1 VTVSVLLYTSL
12 STSLLAAFLAM
23 LGKQWLHRY
32 TRHKGGSAAERCG
45 DRQRKLDGLERW
57 KFRIVIES
65 PSVLLQLSLLLLV
78 VGLSRSL
85 WDINRTVAW
94 VVVGFTI
101 FGALLYVVIVV
112 IGTFSYECPFQ
123 TPLSRFFRGLGVN
136 RPTTFPR
143 PGEPD
148 PGAGCIFWALNYIT
162 NSEMT
167 TAALRYLMDIRWHFN
182 PSGQV
187 PLLQVARIYMK
198 CFNAS
203 NHLISEY
210 RDLAQAAGQALIQ
223 LYVHRMCSGGASD
236 HKHQVVTD
244 ALDHLSDRQ
253 RDNALQPL
261 SRVVKNIR
269 ESSWSPEYRWE
280 MGHFD
285 LPWISELWMYHA
297 WFRRTQVKGHRVGGI
312 ITERDS
318 LATIAMLFKSERS
331 PPPSAVRN
339 ILYGLLAGVS
349 SSALPLDDLLGLQ
362 R

>member
-1 VTVSVLLYTSL
+1 M
-12 STSLLAAFLAM
+12 LAAFLAM

-32 TRHKGGSAAERCG
+32 TRHKGGSAAERCE

-57 KFRIVIES
+57 PFRLVIES

-85 WDINRTVAW
+85 WDINHTVAW
-94 VVVGFTI
+94 VVVGFI
-101 FGALLYVVIVV
+101 IYGALFYVVIVV

-123 TPLSRFFRGLGVN
+123 TPLSLIFRSLGVN
-136 RPTTFPR
+136 RPTERLISYFFPR
-143 PGEPD
+143 PGEHD
-148 PGAGCIFWALNYIT
+148 PGAGCVFWALNYIT
-162 NSEMT
+162 DPEVT
-167 TAALRYLMDIRWHFN
+167 TAALRYLMNIRWHFN
-182 PSGQV
+182 PSEKV
-187 PLLQVARIYMK
+187 PLPQVARIYMK
-198 CFNAS
+198 CFNNS
-203 NHLISEY
+203 HYLVSEY
-210 RDLAQAAGQALIQ
+210 RDLAQAAGKALVQ
-223 LYVHRMCSGGASD
+223 LYVHRMCSGRTSD

-253 RDNALQPL
+253 RDGALQPL
-261 SRVVKNIR
+261 SLIVKNIR
-269 ESSWSPEYRWE
+269 EPNWSPGYQWE

-297 WFRRTQVKGHRVGGI
+297 WFRRTQLEGRRVGGI
-312 ITERDS
+312 ITERNI
-318 LATIAMLFKSERS
+318 LATIATLFESEKS

-349 SSALPLDDLLGLQ
+349 SSALPLDSLLGLH